1 MAYKYGYVEG
11 GVQPTGGADPLDA
24 FVASQSGPAVDP
36 LDAFVASSGGVSRAA
51 MPVAQPAPP
60 PQRSAFGELAR
71 QVGLTA
77 RAGATGLAS
86 LPTMAGD
93 VLNTG
98 INAVTGGLNRVAGTS
113 IPQLQMPSEA
123 LARGLTAAGLPQPEG
138 ATERVVQDVAG
149 GLSGVGSQLRLGQ
162 ALMNVPAAAGV
173 GSLLTA
179 APGAQI
185 AGTVGGAGAAGVTRE
200 SGGGPGAQL
209 AAGILGS
216 VAPVAASTGVTALA
230 RSLQTPRRAPV
241 SPAAAPQVAEDAV
254 AQIARES
261 GQSQPT
267 GLRAQ
272 PLTSGQ
278 FTTRTT
284 TASTPAPTT
293 MQQADAQAV
302 AAQLQRDP
310 TMDAKALARAQDFR
324 ELGMDP
330 LLGHITRDA
339 AQFSRERN
347 IRGLQGVGEPVMSR
361 LATLDNQLQGHLNA
375 LRGTPLEKQQA
386 GVVLDTALKTI
397 DDNLS
402 KEVSAAYKTARSSAG
417 KDLDVPLQ
425 GIAQRYAKVLKD
437 FGSDV
442 PSGVRNH
449 ADELGLMTGTQRK
462 VFTLEDADNLLKV
475 INKNV
480 SATDISR
487 NAALSELRA
496 AVKEAILS
504 ADTKGGPFAPA
515 VALAKSRF
523 DLHDAIPAL
532 KSVTQ
537 GKVDPDDFVRR
548 FIINGKTGDVTEL
561 ANLLRS
567 QAPEAF
573 QEARN
578 QLGNELNRKAFGINT
593 SGDKQFTPDRYN
605 EALSQIGTKKLA
617 AFFSPEEIDKA
628 QRVGRVGSYIHSFPS
643 NATVNTSNT
652 AAALANTAT
661 ARLPGLVENIPI
673 PGSKLLANAL
683 RAGTAGM
690 EERAFVKQALTP
702 NLSGSGT
709 KMTKAEADLAAKVLL
724 NPTVRVP
731 PVKP

>member
-11 GVQPTGGADPLDA
+11 GAAPVGGADPLDA
-24 FVASQSGPAVDP
+24 FVASQSGPTVDP
-36 LDAFVASSGGVSRAA
+36 LDAFVASSGGVSRTA
-51 MPVAQPAPP
+51 MPVAQSTPP
-60 PQRSAFGELAR
+60 PQRSAFDELSR
-71 QVGLTA
+71 QIGLTA

-98 INAVTGGLNRVAGTS
+98 INAVTGGINRVAGTN

-123 LARGLTAAGLPQPEG
+123 LVRGLNAAGLPQPEG
-138 ATERVVQDVAG
+138 ATERVVQDVAS
-149 GLSGVGSQLRLGQ
+149 GLAGTGSQFRLGQ

-185 AGTVGGAGAAGVTRE
+185 AGTVGGTGAAGVTRE

-216 VAPVAASTGVTALA
+216 VAPVAASSGATALA

-267 GLRAQ
+267 GLKANQ
-272 PLTSGQ
+272 VG
-278 FTTRTT
+278 
-284 TASTPAPTT
+284 APTT

-330 LLGHITRDA
+330 TLGQVTRDA
-339 AQFSRERN
+339 AQFSREKN

-361 LATLDNQLQGHLNA
+361 LATQDNQLQGHLNS

-386 GVVLDTALKTI
+386 GAVLDTALKTI

-437 FGSDV
+437 FGNDV

-480 SATDISR
+480 SATDTSR

-496 AVKEAILS
+496 SVKEAILS

-567 QAPEAF
+567 HAPEAF

-702 NLSGSGT
+702 NLAGTGT
-709 KMTKAEADLAAKVLL
+709 KMTKAEADLAAKILL
-724 NPTVRVP
+724 NPTVRVQ

>member
-11 GVQPTGGADPLDA
+11 GAQPVGGADPLDA

-36 LDAFVASSGGVSRAA
+36 LDAFVASSGGVSRTA
-51 MPVAQPAPP
+51 MPVAQPAPS
-60 PQRSAFGELAR
+60 PQRSAFDELSR
-71 QVGLTA
+71 QIGLTA

-98 INAVTGGLNRVAGTS
+98 INALTGGINRVAGTN

-123 LARGLTAAGLPQPEG
+123 LVRGLNAAGLPQPEG
-138 ATERVVQDVAG
+138 ATERVVQDVAS
-149 GLSGVGSQLRLGQ
+149 GLAGTGSQFRLGQ
-162 ALMNVPAAAGV
+162 ALLNVPAAASV
-173 GSLLTA
+173 GNLLTA

-216 VAPVAASTGVTALA
+216 VAPVVASSGATALA

-254 AQIARES
+254 AQVARES

-267 GLRAQ
+267 SLKANQVGA
-272 PLTSGQ
+272 
-278 FTTRTT
+278 
-284 TASTPAPTT
+284 PAT

-330 LLGHITRDA
+330 TLGQITRDA
-339 AQFSRERN
+339 AQFSREKN

-361 LATLDNQLQGHLNA
+361 LATQDNQLQGHLNA

-386 GVVLDTALKTI
+386 GAVLDTALKTI

-417 KDLDVPLQ
+417 RDLDVPLQ

-437 FGSDV
+437 FGNDV

-449 ADELGLMTGTQRK
+449 AEELGLMTGTQRK

-480 SATDISR
+480 SATDTAR

-593 SGDKQFTPDRYN
+593 AGDKQFTPDRYN

-617 AFFSPEEIDKA
+617 AFFSPEEIDTA
-628 QRVGRVGSYIHSFPS
+628 QRVGRVGAYIHSLPTS
-643 NATVNTSNT
+643 ATVNTSNT
-652 AAALANTAT
+652 AVALANTAT

-690 EERAFVKQALTP
+690 EERAFVKQALNP
-702 NLSGSGT
+702 NLSGTGT
-709 KMTKAEADLAAKVLL
+709 KMTKAEADLAAKILL

-731 PVKP
+731 AVKP